1 MHMCKTAASH
11 QVSHGVIDRIAF
23 RVHKTTE
30 VAMLQPAGI
39 TVYEYCSPGKFI
51 DMHICTHANFTLR
64 GSDQKLWGPGYRLW
78 GPVSNHYVPDRVPAL
93 TCLWAPWV

>member
-1 MHMCKTAASH
+1 MHRCKTAASH
-11 QVSHGVIDRIAF
+11 QVSRGVIDRIAF

-51 DMHICTHANFTLR
+51 DTHKYTHPFPTR
-64 GSDQKLWGPGYRLW
+64 RSSDLKP
-78 GPVSNHYVPDRVPAL
+78 PHSHKA
-93 TCLWAPWV
+93 